1 MSYVHNIEEES
12 LANTNFR
19 KVLYTDQNLQLV
31 VMSLLPQ
38 EEIGEETHNDLDQF
52 IRVEAGVGKAVLEG
66 IEHPLRDG
74 DVVIVPKGTLHNI
87 INTSA
92 ELPLKLYTIYAPPQH
107 PDGKIHATKAEAD
120 ADEHDHI

>member
-52 IRVEAGVGKAVLEG
+52 IRVEAGVGRAVLQG
-66 IEHPLRDG
+66 QEHPLRDG

-107 PDGKIHATKAEAD
+107 AEGTVHKTKAEAD
-120 ADEHDHI
+120 ADENDHI